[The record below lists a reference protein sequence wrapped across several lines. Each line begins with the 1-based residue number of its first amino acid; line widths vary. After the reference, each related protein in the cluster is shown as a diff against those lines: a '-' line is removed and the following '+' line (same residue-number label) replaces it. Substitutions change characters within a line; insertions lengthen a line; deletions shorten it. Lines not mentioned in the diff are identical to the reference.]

1 MLDLIIKYRQ
11 LVKFGLVGAAN
22 TLFTFSIIFI
32 MNKVFGISY
41 LIVNP
46 IAYLLPTISSF
57 YFNKK
62 WTFRSE
68 GNMKKEGI
76 LFFAVIGVA
85 WVVQYFLLYLMVE
98 RMKVDALFAQIAG
111 MVVFTG
117 LNFAGQKFITFK
129 SPAQQ

>member
-1 MLDLIIKYRQ
+1 MIDLILRYRQ

-22 TLFTFSIIFI
+22 TVFTFSIIFI
-32 MNKVFGISY
+32 LNKVLGIVY

-57 YFNKK
+57 YFNRK

-68 GNMKKEGI
+68 GNVKKEGL
-76 LFFAVIGVA
+76 LFFVVIGVA
-85 WVVQYFLLYLMVE
+85 WLVQYFLVFLLVE
-98 RMKVDALFAQIAG
+98 KIFVDPLIAQIVG

-129 SPAQQ
+129 S